1 MGSSKYVSHASVT
14 QRSSEVFHSFHKA
27 LWLVITE
34 TAVQS
39 FLDCFLAV
47 LKNGA
52 KNHSPVKHQR
62 WIFWGR
68 VINLFYATDLFWYPL
83 KTSENLLFSD
93 VFGRLGGG
101 GRGYQKRA
109 VAWSWLTAVLF
120 QVLMIQNWSRIREW
134 LTSLARC
141 KRIKLQKYIKNNYNR
156 TFLDFVSFL
165 RLWDYERKTL
175 CNSLSYFYITQE
187 E

>member
-14 QRSSEVFHSFHKA
+14 QRSSEVFHSFHKV

-62 WIFWGR
+62 WIFWG
-68 VINLFYATDLFWYPL
+68 
-83 KTSENLLFSD
+83 E
-93 VFGRLGGG
+93 
-101 GRGYQKRA
+101 
-109 VAWSWLTAVLF
+109 
-120 QVLMIQNWSRIREW
+120 
-134 LTSLARC
+134 
-141 KRIKLQKYIKNNYNR
+141 
-156 TFLDFVSFL
+156 
-165 RLWDYERKTL
+165 
-175 CNSLSYFYITQE
+175 
-187 E
+187 